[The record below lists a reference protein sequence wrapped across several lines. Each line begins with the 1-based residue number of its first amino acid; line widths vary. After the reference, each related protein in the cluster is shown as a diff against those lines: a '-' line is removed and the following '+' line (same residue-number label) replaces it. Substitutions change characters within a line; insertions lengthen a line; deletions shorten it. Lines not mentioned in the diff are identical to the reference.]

1 MADRPIIIVRKK
13 KVVHGRRHGGSWKV
27 AYADF
32 VTAMMAFF
40 MVMWILGMDEGMKEM
55 VQGYFQNPV
64 GFKRSFSGGR
74 NPLSSGNFI
83 VDLQS
88 KRTVIINRR
97 EQERRFEE
105 AATHILERL
114 EEGGLLQ
121 GLEAEVEISISDDG
135 LRIELM
141 ETGGEGMFFGSGS
154 AELTSALR
162 SVIGVVSTELAKLP
176 SEVVIEG
183 HTDALP
189 FGGPEY
195 SNWELSVD
203 RANAA
208 RREMLAAG
216 LPEIRLAGVR
226 GYAARR
232 LKITDDPADARNRR
246 ITVLL
251 PFLEVDLDSLIV
263 VPGEVPNIGP
273 DIRPL
278 SWIPAQRRDTTWTTG
293 EGG

>member
-1 MADRPIIIVRKK
+1 MSDRPIIIVRKK
-13 KVVHGRRHGGSWKV
+13 KGVHGRHHGGSWKV

-40 MVMWILGMDEGMKEM
+40 MVMWILSMDEGMKDM

-64 GFKRSFSGGR
+64 GFKNSFSGGT
-74 NPLSSGNFI
+74 NPLSAGNFI
-83 VDLQS
+83 TNMDV

-105 AATHILERL
+105 AATHILTQL

-121 GLEAEVEISISDDG
+121 GVEAEVEISISEDG

-141 ETGGEGMFFGSGS
+141 ETGGEGMFFRSGS
-154 AELTSALR
+154 SELTSALR
-162 SVIGVVSTELAKLP
+162 SVIGVVSKELAKLP

-189 FGGPEY
+189 FGEADY

-208 RREMLAAG
+208 RREMVAAG

-232 LKITDDPADARNRR
+232 PKITDNPVDARNRR

-251 PFLEVDLDSLIV
+251 PFLEANLDSLTV
-263 VPGEVPNIGP
+263 VPGEVPWIGP

-278 SWIPAQRRDTTWTTG
+278 SRIPARRRDTVRTAG

>member
-13 KVVHGRRHGGSWKV
+13 KVVHGRHHGGSWKV

-40 MVMWILGMDEGMKEM
+40 MVMWILGMDEGMKDM

-64 GFKRSFSGGR
+64 GYKRSFSGGR
-74 NPLSSGNFI
+74 NPMSAGNFMI
-83 VDLQS
+83 DIDS

-121 GLEAEVEISISDDG
+121 GLEAEVEISISEDG

-141 ETGGEGMFFGSGS
+141 ETGSEGMFFASGS
-154 AELTSALR
+154 SHLTPALR
-162 SVIGVVSTELAKLP
+162 SVLGVVSTELADLP

-232 LKITDDPADARNRR
+232 LKITDNPTDARNRR

-251 PFLEVDLDSLIV
+251 PFLEVNLDSLVV
-263 VPGEVPNIGP
+263 VPGEVPRIGP